1 MIGFL
6 AQTPTP
12 SPTPFVDAT
21 WWEQHGWALAISLV
35 LALALSLLS
44 RRWVRRSRKRAK
56 VSGDDVEG
64 RRLRRVA
71 TVVGLVAGTVV
82 VVAWLVFAM
91 TMLAA
96 VGVSIGPIIASA
108 GIAGVA
114 LGFGAQTL
122 VRDTISGLFIFLEGQ
137 FDVGDVVDL
146 TTGNATV
153 SGTIEGLTLRI
164 TTVRQYDGSL
174 SIVPNG
180 TIEITNNRTRGWG
193 RAVVDVRV
201 ALAEDADRIREVL
214 EELFD
219 ELEHQEPFQEWLRKR
234 PQVLGV
240 TQITDTAKVIRVA
253 AETQPSNR
261 IDAERLLR
269 ERISARIAERGIK
282 VPPIVPGAVPP
293 PAG

>member
-1 MIGFL
+1 MTVFL
-6 AQTPTP
+6 AQT
-12 SPTPFVDAT
+12 PTPFVDAT
-21 WWEQHGWALAISLV
+21 WWKEYGWGLAIL
-35 LALALSLLS
+35 LLAALALTALS
-44 RRWVRRSRKRAK
+44 RRWVRRFRKRAK
-56 VSGDDVEG
+56 ATGDDAEG

-71 TVVGLVAGTVV
+71 TVVGLVSGTVV
-82 VVAWLVFAM
+82 VLAWFVFVLNLMDKA
-91 TMLAA
+91 
-96 VGVSIGPIIASA
+96 GVNIAPMMASA

-146 TTGNATV
+146 TTGSATV
-153 SGTIEGLTLRI
+153 SGTIEGLSLRI
-164 TTVRQYDGSL
+164 TTIRQYDGSL

-180 TIEITNNRTRGWG
+180 TIAITNNRTRGWG

-214 EELFD
+214 DALFD
-219 ELEHQEPFQEWLRKR
+219 ELEHQEPFEGWLRKR

-240 TQITDTAKVIRVA
+240 TQITDVAKVIRVVV
-253 AETQPSNR
+253 ETQPSNR
-261 IDAERLLR
+261 VDAERLLR

-282 VPPIVPGAVPP
+282 VPPVVPGTVPP